1 MLRHRL
7 APAVWMAAVVAGLSV
22 SLAAQRPARDPAG
35 QAPAPAGTGIISGYA
50 VAADTGRPLKRVR
63 ILASGNAEISNRL
76 TSGQQQDLEMQLLA
90 RLGQMA
96 QRGAG
101 PGGSRGALRLV
112 RSAQTDDQGYYEI
125 RELPPGKYTIT
136 ASKTGFVDATFGQRR
151 PLRPGTP
158 LELADGQQIKNVS
171 FSLPRGSVITGQI
184 LDEDGEPIART
195 AVTVMRYQYQ
205 NGQRRLV
212 PAGSDQTDDRGM
224 YRVYGLP
231 PGDYFV
237 SAVSR
242 LLMRPMERLLQAMA
256 PPDAEEGALGYA
268 PTFYPGVTTPP
279 DATRV
284 SVALGQELGGVD
296 FQLQLVPMARVSGT
310 VLDAGGS
317 PLAGGNVILVSDHA
331 ESVSLGSTIAGRVR
345 PDGTFT
351 IDNVPPGRYM
361 LWARSRPNRDESANF
376 AVHTLAVGGMDLNS
390 LMVTLAPGATVS
402 GSIGFDAST
411 AQAPADL
418 SRFRITMPALDP
430 VPFGGNQNSRVAE
443 DGAFELTGV
452 PAGRRAIRVQNAPA
466 PWSLKS
472 VIVNGRDVTDEPIEV
487 RSAQQITLVQVV
499 FTDRVATLAGTITDQ
514 RNQPA
519 LGYTVILFSTDSTTW
534 RPQSRT
540 IMAVQPDQTGSYSF
554 RGMPPGAYFLAA
566 VDDVEQGEWYDPV
579 FLQQL
584 QPGAVR
590 ITINEGETT
599 ARDLRVDQ

>member
-1 MLRHRL
+1 MPRPRPTPAIWL
-7 APAVWMAAVVAGLSV
+7 AAAAAGLSV
-22 SLAAQRPARDPAG
+22 SLAAQPPARDQAG
-35 QAPAPAGTGIISGYA
+35 QAPAAAGTAVISGSA
-50 VAADTGRPLKRVR
+50 VAADTGRPLTRVR
-63 ILASGNAEISNRL
+63 IIASGNAEISDRL
-76 TSGQQQDLEMQLLA
+76 TSGQLQDLEMQLLA

-101 PGGSRGALRLV
+101 PGALRGGLRLV

-136 ASKTGFVDATFGQRR
+136 ASKTGFVDVTFGQRR
-151 PLRPGTP
+151 PPRPGTP
-158 LELADGQQIKNVS
+158 LEIADGQQIKNVS

-184 LDEDGEPIART
+184 LDEDGEPIARA

-205 NGQRRLV
+205 NGQRQLA

-224 YRVYGLP
+224 YRVYDLP

-242 LLMRPMERLLQAMA
+242 LLMRPMERFMPAMA
-256 PPDAEEGALGYA
+256 PDAEEGALGYA

-310 VLDAGGS
+310 VLDADGS
-317 PLAGGNVILVSDHA
+317 PLAGGNVILAPDYA
-331 ESVSLGSTIAGRVR
+331 ESVARGSSITGRVAR
-345 PDGTFT
+345 DGAFT
-351 IDNVPPGRYM
+351 IDNVPPGRYV
-361 LWARSRPNRDESANF
+361 LWARSRPNRDEAATF
-376 AVHTLAVGGMDLNS
+376 AVHTLAVGGQDLPN
-390 LMVTLAPGATVS
+390 LMVTLSPGATVT

-411 AQAPADL
+411 AQPPADL

-430 VPFGGNQNSRVAE
+430 IPFGGNQNSRVAE
-443 DGAFELTGV
+443 DGTFELTGV
-452 PAGRRAIRVQNAPA
+452 PAGRRAIRVQNAPV

-472 VIVNGRDVTDEPIEV
+472 VIVNGRDVTDDPIEV
-487 RSAQQITLVQVV
+487 RNAQTITLVQVI
-499 FTDRVATLAGTITDQ
+499 FTDRVATLAGSITDQ
-514 RNQPA
+514 RNEPA

-540 IMAVQPDQTGSYSF
+540 IMAVQPDQTGAYSF

-566 VDDVEQGEWYDPV
+566 VDDVEQGEWYDPT
-579 FLQQL
+579 FLQEL

-590 ITINEGETT
+590 VTINEGGTT